1 MKTRLLLSM
10 MVTGMAALV
19 GCQTDR
25 SMIHG
30 KRPAIRG
37 QTPASCGPNGG
48 MPYGA
53 MQHGGMPGPGSYG
66 PGGNGMNC
74 PPAHN
79 HPNGAECPMCAP
91 DNFHGPTHHHTYDY
105 RQPSNLTYPPQ
116 NQPAGTVV
124 YPYYTHKGPSD
135 FFMK

>member
-1 MKTRLLLSM
+1 MKSRLLLSA

-19 GCQTDR
+19 GCQTDH
-25 SMIHG
+25 SIV
-30 KRPAIRG
+30 RG
-37 QTPASCGPNGG
+37 QTPASHGPNGG
-48 MPYGA
+48 MSNA
-53 MQHGGMPGPGSYG
+53 AMPGPGNYNG
-66 PGGNGMNC
+66 PGGTGMNG
-74 PPAHN
+74 PPTHN

-91 DNFHGPTHHHTYDY
+91 DNFHAPTHHHTYDY
-105 RQPSNLTYPPQ
+105 RQPQNLVYPPQ